1 MRDGGAAASRNSQLE
16 RLVDDKTR
24 QKEAEGRRD
33 FLIIVLYYI
42 LVVDA
47 VMLYFQLIQSRPG

>member
-1 MRDGGAAASRNSQLE
+1 VRDGGAAASRNSKLE

-47 VMLYFQLIQSRPG
+47 VML